1 MLRFTTHMRVAATSA
16 LVLSSL
22 ALAAP
27 ASAAGPSGKLAFSGA
42 LSGTLVLGPTSG
54 CDASTNGVTLSSMS
68 GHLSSTKFKTW
79 SVAVYVTKVGTY
91 SSFKFL
97 RDSFVLLTSNF
108 TGWVATKG
116 IMTVTATGGN
126 VNATLAGH
134 EGQAS
139 GTLKVK
145 GSWKCTT

>member
-1 MLRFTTHMRVAATSA
+1 MPKFTTRMQVAAA
-16 LVLSSL
+16 AVLAASTL
-22 ALAAP
+22 ALAVP

-54 CDASTNGVTLSSMS
+54 CDASTNGVTLSSMT
-68 GHLSSTKFKTW
+68 GHLSSKKFKTW
-79 SVAVYVTKVGTY
+79 SVTVYVTKVGTY

-97 RDSFVLLTSNF
+97 KDSFVLDTSNF

-116 IMTVTATGGN
+116 TMTITSTGGR

-145 GSWKCTT
+145 GSWQCTA